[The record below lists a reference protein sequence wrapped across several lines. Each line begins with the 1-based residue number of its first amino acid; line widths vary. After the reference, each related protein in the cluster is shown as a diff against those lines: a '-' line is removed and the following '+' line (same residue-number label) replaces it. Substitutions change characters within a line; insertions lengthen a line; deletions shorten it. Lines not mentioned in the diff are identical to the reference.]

1 MKTLTHASI
10 VALALAAGM
19 PLAQAATP
27 AAASG
32 KSIVKTTCQD
42 YLALD
47 ETIKPKFIYYAVGH
61 GKKGDREAVLDVI
74 GTDKVQPELDEY
86 CKVNLTKSAYEH
98 VMKTSMASE
107 KTNK

>member
-47 ETIKPKFIYYAVGH
+47 ETI
-61 GKKGDREAVLDVI
+61 
-74 GTDKVQPELDEY
+74 
-86 CKVNLTKSAYEH
+86 
-98 VMKTSMASE
+98 
-107 KTNK
+107 